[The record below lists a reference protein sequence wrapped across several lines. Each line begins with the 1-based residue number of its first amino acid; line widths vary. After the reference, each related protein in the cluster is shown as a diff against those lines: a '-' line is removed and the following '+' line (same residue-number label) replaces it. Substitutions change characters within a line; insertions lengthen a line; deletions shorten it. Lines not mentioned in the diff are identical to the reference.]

1 VADVEVTG
9 GELIVTVQGF
19 DRVLAL
25 KSEIRV
31 PLQHV
36 ISAESG
42 QGDASNWFHGVR
54 APGTNL
60 PGVVVAGTFYWHG
73 ECAFFDVHHADRA
86 VAINLRDEKYQRL
99 IVEVD
104 DPAATIAAINAGVP
118 KV

>member
-1 VADVEVTG
+1 MAEVEITG
-9 GELIVTVQGF
+9 GQLVVEVQGF

-25 KSEIRV
+25 KSEVRV
-31 PLQHV
+31 PLEHV
-36 ISAESG
+36 VGAASG
-42 QGDASNWFHGVR
+42 QSDANNWFHGVK

-73 ECAFFDVHHADRA
+73 ECAFFDVHHAEKA

-104 DPAATIAAINAGVP
+104 DPVATISAINAAAE
-118 KV
+118 KS